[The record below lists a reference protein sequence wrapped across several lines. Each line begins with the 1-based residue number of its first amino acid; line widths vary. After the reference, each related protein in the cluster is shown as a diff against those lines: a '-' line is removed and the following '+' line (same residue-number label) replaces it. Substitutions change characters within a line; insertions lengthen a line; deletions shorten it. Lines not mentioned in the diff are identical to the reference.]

1 MKKRIRLT
9 ESDLHRIVNESVKSI
24 LTELDWRTYASA
36 AMKARKRAY
45 AAENDKNVD
54 NYNKYSDMARNFDRG
69 TERALNKQYGGR
81 HGVNTD
87 SEPRQE
93 FRSYDDNPFS
103 IENNTAWRP
112 FEGYEE
118 EWPPYADRELDKPG
132 STEIADFVKGKNK
145 YIKGKGWQ

>member
-1 MKKRIRLT
+1 MKRRIRLT
-9 ESDLHRIVNESVKSI
+9 ESDLHRIVKESVKRT
-24 LTELDWRTYASA
+24 LNEMEWPTYANA

-45 AAENDKNVD
+45 DAENEKNVQD
-54 NYNKYSDMARNFDRG
+54 YIKYSDMARNFDRG

-118 EWPPYADRELDKPG
+118 EWPPYADPKLDKPG
-132 STEIADFVKGKNK
+132 SKEIADFVKGKKK